1 MGKGNRRH
9 GSSTIIAGHRLV
21 TPIKFVPYA
30 NDHPTLSRLRAA
42 AALIPMIQSGLAD
55 TKLSREQASS
65 MTLFIEWAAS
75 STPENDVEQQLVNE
89 LTVDLAGLKAA
100 LEV

>member
-1 MGKGNRRH
+1 MSMITTP
-9 GSSTIIAGHRLV
+9 SSQA
-21 TPIKFVPYA
+21 
-30 NDHPTLSRLRAA
+30 LSRLKAA
-42 AALIPMIQSGLAD
+42 AALIPMIRSGLAD

-75 STPENDVEQQLVNE
+75 ITPENDVEQQLVKK

>member
-1 MGKGNRRH
+1 MPMITTP
-9 GSSTIIAGHRLV
+9 SS
-21 TPIKFVPYA
+21 
-30 NDHPTLSRLRAA
+30 PTLSRLRAA

-75 STPENDVEQQLVNE
+75 STPENEVEQQLVNE

>member
-1 MGKGNRRH
+1 MSMITTP
-9 GSSTIIAGHRLV
+9 SSQA
-21 TPIKFVPYA
+21 
-30 NDHPTLSRLRAA
+30 LSRLKAA
-42 AALIPMIQSGLAD
+42 AALIPMIRSGLAD

>member
-1 MGKGNRRH
+1 MPMITTP
-9 GSSTIIAGHRLV
+9 SS
-21 TPIKFVPYA
+21 
-30 NDHPTLSRLRAA
+30 PTLSRLRAA
-42 AALIPMIQSGLAD
+42 DALIPLIQSGLAD

-75 STPENDVEQQLVNE
+75 ITPENDVEQQLVKK

>member
-1 MGKGNRRH
+1 MPMITTP
-9 GSSTIIAGHRLV
+9 SSQA
-21 TPIKFVPYA
+21 
-30 NDHPTLSRLRAA
+30 LSRLKAA
-42 AALIPMIQSGLAD
+42 AALIPMIRSGLAD

>member
-1 MGKGNRRH
+1 MI
-9 GSSTIIAGHRLV
+9 T
-21 TPIKFVPYA
+21 TPPS
-30 NDHPTLSRLRAA
+30 PTLSRLRAA
-42 AALIPMIQSGLAD
+42 AALIPLIQSGLAD

-75 STPENDVEQQLVNE
+75 ITPENDVEQQLVKK